1 MIRRFALFTAVTLG
15 LAGCVAPMQGEVRTN
30 SGRIIHPT
38 QRAPGFTV
46 APPNAPSGARVD
58 MFARDLLDGIQSQS
72 FAGQREY
79 CGYIVVDSAGS
90 LRATPPRAG
99 TFAGCEMPEPR
110 AGQGIVASYH
120 THGSFSTTYDNE
132 VPSLIDLLSDFEYGI
147 DGYVSTPGGR
157 VWLVDDQTRSTRQ
170 LCGIGCV
177 RSDPNFRADPTDP
190 ILPAYTIDQI
200 RARNAG
206 F

>member
-1 MIRRFALFTAVTLG
+1 
-15 LAGCVAPMQGEVRTN
+15 
-30 SGRIIHPT
+30 
-38 QRAPGFTV
+38 
-46 APPNAPSGARVD
+46 
-58 MFARDLLDGIQSQS
+58 
-72 FAGQREY
+72 
-79 CGYIVVDSAGS
+79 
-90 LRATPPRAG
+90 
-99 TFAGCEMPEPR
+99 
-110 AGQGIVASYH
+110 
-120 THGSFSTTYDNE
+120 
-132 VPSLIDLLSDFEYGI
+132 
-147 DGYVSTPGGR
+147 